1 MSVSECVYL
10 IYREAFLLDEGRFEE
25 WLKLFSPNGRYWV
38 PLSKSQR
45 EGDAQLS
52 IADEDMN
59 LLRLRVERLAS
70 GRAHSQQPPSF
81 MQHVLQQPM
90 LSEEGT
96 ETDTYVFRT
105 AFSYSECRQ
114 DDVVV
119 LHGHYIHRLVRLD
132 GQWRIE
138 LKRVNLVNAASRLPM
153 IQLFP

>member
-10 IYREAFLLDEGRFEE
+10 IYREAFLLDEGRYEE

-70 GRAHSQQPPSF
+70 GRAHSQQPASV

-90 LSEEGT
+90 VSEEGAG
-96 ETDTYVFRT
+96 TDTYVFRT
-105 AFSYSECRQ
+105 AFNYSECRQ

-119 LHGHYIHRLVRLD
+119 LHEIGRAHV
-132 GQWRIE
+132 
-138 LKRVNLVNAASRLPM
+138 
-153 IQLFP
+153 

>member
-10 IYREAFLLDEGRFEE
+10 IYREAFLLDEGRYEE

-59 LLRLRVERLAS
+59 LLRLRVQRLAS

>member
-1 MSVSECVYL
+1 MSVPECVEL
-10 IYREAFLLDEGRFEE
+10 IYREALLLDEGRYEE
-25 WLKLFSPNGRYWV
+25 WLKLFSPSGRYWV
-38 PLSKSQR
+38 PLSKSQA
-45 EGDAQLS
+45 EGDSQLS

-59 LLRLRVERLAS
+59 LLRLRIERLAS
-70 GRAHSQQPPSF
+70 GRAHSQQPPSS

-90 LSEEGT
+90 LGEQI
-96 ETDTYVFRT
+96 TDADTLVFRT
-105 AFSYSECRQ
+105 AFNYSECRQ

-119 LHGHYIHRLVRLD
+119 LHGHYVHRLVRLD

>member
-1 MSVSECVYL
+1 MSVAACVDL
-10 IYREAFLLDEGRFEE
+10 IYREAFLLDEGRYEE
-25 WLKLFSPNGRYWV
+25 WLRLFSPTGRYWV
-38 PLSKSQR
+38 PLSRSQA

-52 IADEDMN
+52 LADEDLD
-59 LLRLRVERLAS
+59 LLRLRIERLAS
-70 GRAHSQQPPSF
+70 GRAHSQQPPSL

-90 LSEEGT
+90 LLEPGAD
-96 ETDTYVFRT
+96 TDRCVLRT

-114 DDVVV
+114 DDAVV
-119 LHGHYIHRLVRLD
+119 LHGHYVHRLVRLD

>member
-25 WLKLFSPNGRYWV
+25 WLKLFSPKGRYWV

-59 LLRLRVERLAS
+59 LLRLRVQRLAS

-81 MQHVLQQPM
+81 MQHVLQQPL

-105 AFSYSECRQ
+105 AFNYSECRQ
-114 DDVVV
+114 EDVVV

-138 LKRVNLVNAASRLPM
+138 LKRVNLVNAASRLAM
-153 IQLFP
+153 VQLFP

>member
-10 IYREAFLLDEGRFEE
+10 IYREAFLLDEGRYEE

-105 AFSYSECRQ
+105 AFNYSECRQ
-114 DDVVV
+114 EDVVV